1 MLYVFALDTGISCL
15 SVKMLFWAVAVVIFG
30 ATVRLP
36 VLNGLPEKTFF
47 GIFLNAKD
55 ILETQVGAVDRTE
68 ISGIQG
74 AVVELLG
81 SSAIHRSYAR
91 EIGENFARFDQ
102 NQAHSSRTDCSR

>member
-1 MLYVFALDTGISCL
+1 MP
-15 SVKMLFWAVAVVIFG
+15 
-30 ATVRLP
+30 VRENSILGRCGSHIWGDSTIT

-68 ISGIQG
+68 ISGIEG